1 MNIIKKYLLAIV
13 IMSMITVAMLFIVT
27 TFTYAFKWQ
36 ANQAMIGIVVTYI
49 FAGLAGGICLRCFWK
64 KEYVAEQ
71 KNEIAKK
78 AVEALILSTVF
89 LLFLLLI
96 SILGLQ
102 IPFGF
107 SGRFFMIWLL
117 LFGATFLGRVL

>member
-1 MNIIKKYLLAIV
+1 MNKIKKYLLAIV
-13 IMSMITVAMLFIVT
+13 IMSMISVAMLFIVT

-49 FAGLAGGICLRCFWK
+49 FTGLAGGICLRWFWK
-64 KEYVAEQ
+64 KEYVTEQ
-71 KNEIAKK
+71 KNQIAKK

-96 SILGLQ
+96 SVLGLQ
-102 IPFGF
+102 ISFGF
-107 SGRFFMIWLL
+107 SGRLFMIWLL